1 MKYRWLKITGNLI
14 WGTNDLK
21 VADLAN
27 RKSGMYDAIIDLEQG
42 TQYDPEANDWV
53 KIEGDQ

>member
-1 MKYRWLKITGNLI
+1 MKYRWLKISTGLVY
-14 WGTNDLK
+14 GTNEIKVDDL
-21 VADLAN
+21 VR
-27 RKSGMYDAIIDLEQG
+27 RKNGLYDAIIDLEQG